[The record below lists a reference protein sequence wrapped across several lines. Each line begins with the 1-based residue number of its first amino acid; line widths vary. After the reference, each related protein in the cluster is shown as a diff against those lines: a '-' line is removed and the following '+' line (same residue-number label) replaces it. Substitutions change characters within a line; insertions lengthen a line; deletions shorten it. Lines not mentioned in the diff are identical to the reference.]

1 MWAHTLLEG
10 LGICTLIVICLQY
23 LFALRETLQELYT
36 LLLCAITGSLQFTI
50 FTRFSI
56 LKKCRSVL
64 MSLDVHGSPQFI
76 QALQFRSRNTFAT
89 LITNHLPLNFLV
101 TNARLYKMVASIE
114 NLAEQINKMA
124 PKRIRSISARMDLG
138 CTSM

>member
-1 MWAHTLLEG
+1 
-10 LGICTLIVICLQY
+10 
-23 LFALRETLQELYT
+23 
-36 LLLCAITGSLQFTI
+36 
-50 FTRFSI
+50 
-56 LKKCRSVL
+56 
-64 MSLDVHGSPQFI
+64 MSLDVLGFPHVI
-76 QALQFRSRNTFAT
+76 QALQFRFAT

-124 PKRIRSISARMDLG
+124 PKRIGSISARMDLG